1 MGRVWLK
8 LTTTMKVE
16 ILDLGINNLKSLSNS
31 LRSSSDLE
39 IKTVNHYEDDTD
51 FSLLVLPGLGS
62 FRSGMSAIEKRGLD
76 KYIRNKLDNGSCLLG
91 ICLGMQLLGIG
102 SQESPNIRGLD
113 LIKGDSFKF
122 NAEVG
127 ERIPNVGWAQVELK
141 KDFEIFSS
149 LELKKD
155 FYFVHSFHF
164 SPFDNQT
171 ILSETKFG
179 NSVFASAVKFNRIIG
194 VQFHPE
200 KSSSIG
206 QTFLTDVINWAKNEA

>member
-1 MGRVWLK
+1 
-8 LTTTMKVE
+8 MKVE

-31 LRSSSDLE
+31 LGSFSELE
-39 IKTVNHYEDDTD
+39 IKTVNQYEDNMD
-51 FSLLVLPGLGS
+51 FSLLVLPGLGN
-62 FRSGMSAIEKRGLD
+62 FRSGMCAIEERKLD
-76 KYIRNKLDNGSCLLG
+76 KYIRNKLDHGSCLLG

-102 SQESPNIRGLD
+102 SQESPNIRGLS
-113 LIKGDSFKF
+113 LVEGNSFKF

-149 LELKKD
+149 LKLKKD

-164 SPFDNQT
+164 SPADNQT

-179 NSVFASAVKFNRIIG
+179 TSMFASSIKFDRIIG

-200 KSSSIG
+200 KSSGIG
-206 QTFLTDVINWAKNEA
+206 QNFLTDVINWAKNEA

>member
-1 MGRVWLK
+1 
-8 LTTTMKVE
+8 MKVE

-31 LRSSSDLE
+31 IRSCSELE
-39 IKTVNHYEDDTD
+39 IRIINHYEDNTD
-51 FSLLVLPGLGS
+51 FSLLILPGLGN
-62 FRSGMSAIEKRGLD
+62 FRSGMNAIEERGLD
-76 KYIRNKLDNGSCLLG
+76 KYIRNKLDHGSCLLG
-91 ICLGMQLLGIG
+91 ICLGMQLLGMG
-102 SQESPNIRGLD
+102 SQESPNIRGLS
-113 LIKGDSFKF
+113 LIEGNSFKF
-122 NAEVG
+122 NAEFG

-164 SPFDNQT
+164 TPLDNKA

-179 NSVFASAVKFNRIIG
+179 SSVFASGVKFKRIIG

-200 KSSSIG
+200 KSSNIG
-206 QTFLTDVINWAKNEA
+206 QFFLTDVINWAKNEA